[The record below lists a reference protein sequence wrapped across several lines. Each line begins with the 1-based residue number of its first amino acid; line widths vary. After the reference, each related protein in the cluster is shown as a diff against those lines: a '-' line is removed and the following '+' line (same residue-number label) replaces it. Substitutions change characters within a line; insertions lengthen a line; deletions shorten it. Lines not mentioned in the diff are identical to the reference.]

1 MTDKTDPIRAFL
13 GQILAMCPS
22 AGRYLVITQIATVVG
37 AAISRGDDALQ
48 TVLTAVER
56 TEGARDPDTAR
67 KEVLGLMRKLDP
79 SHAEEAAREAADTVL
94 RAAGA
99 RIPGPEGIQIDFDLL
114 QRQVAQDMAEMKA
127 WTDERRLQQED
138 DATVRELCDDTDDD
152 PHPLVARLMLA
163 IMESGR
169 EGRISAAASV
179 LEIARE
185 ERPDE
190 SPFERFGPGESLIL
204 ASCNG
209 RWPDDA
215 RGD

>member
-1 MTDKTDPIRAFL
+1 MSHDPRIAALRRRAK
-13 GQILAMCPS
+13 
-22 AGRYLVITQIATVVG
+22 
-37 AAISRGDDALQ
+37 SR
-48 TVLTAVER
+48 
-56 TEGARDPDTAR
+56 
-67 KEVLGLMRKLDP
+67 
-79 SHAEEAAREAADTVL
+79 
-94 RAAGA
+94 
-99 RIPGPEGIQIDFDLL
+99 
-114 QRQVAQDMAEMKA
+114 
-127 WTDERRLQQED
+127 
-138 DATVRELCDDTDDD
+138 
-152 PHPLVARLMLA
+152 